1 MQSII
6 SRIMSSK
13 KEVSHTGIVKEIG
26 AKGIKVG
33 IVVQSGC
40 ASCQIK
46 GNCTMSEQT
55 DKELEIE
62 CNPQK
67 FVKGQRVMVQLR
79 SSQGMH
85 ALWLG
90 YVLPFLILFTVMIIT
105 STFTNDEGIIG
116 LVSLASLVPY
126 YVLLYSLKNRIKKK
140 FTYVVNPLN

>member
-1 MQSII
+1 
-6 SRIMSSK
+6 MSSK
-13 KEVSHTGIVKEIG
+13 KEVTHTGIVREIG
-26 AKGIKVG
+26 ARGIKVG

-46 GNCTMSEQT
+46 GSCTMSEQT

-62 CNPQK
+62 CNPKQ
-67 FVKGQRVMVQLR
+67 FEMGQRVMVHLK

-85 ALWLG
+85 ALFLG
-90 YVLPFLILFTVMIIT
+90 YILPFLVLLTVMIVSSKIT
-105 STFTNDEGIIG
+105 DDEGITG

-126 YVLLYSLKNRIKKK
+126 YTLLYLFSNKIKKK